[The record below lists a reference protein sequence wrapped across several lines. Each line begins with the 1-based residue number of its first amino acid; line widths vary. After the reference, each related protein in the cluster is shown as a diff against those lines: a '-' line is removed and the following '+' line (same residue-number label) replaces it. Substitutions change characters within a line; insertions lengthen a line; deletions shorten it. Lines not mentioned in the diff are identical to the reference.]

1 MRKHC
6 QRGFEGSSQEERQGK
21 MSTRNGNMPMMESPL
36 DLEKLEFP
44 HLCEGHLLQSINAD

>member
-1 MRKHC
+1 
-6 QRGFEGSSQEERQGK
+6 

>member
-1 MRKHC
+1 
-6 QRGFEGSSQEERQGK
+6 

-44 HLCEGHLLQSINAD
+44 HLCEEEMDICSDHITRLHEDEIMLLSIQVF